1 MEIIIKTIQD
11 SQGGKYFKTHAIIFF
26 SELLGK
32 RQYTHYTWD
41 IIMEDSEVVKGDFDK
56 YEALNHLLG
65 FHFCPIFLA
74 VNRIQ
79 RFQKILRE
87 AVNP

>member
-1 MEIIIKTIQD
+1 MELIIKTIQG
-11 SQGGKYFKTHAIIFF
+11 SQGEKYFKNHAIIFF